1 MKMVLA
7 VIDDFRGMQ
16 HEFRSRITASVFRE
30 PGGLPTPKFR
40 GGGPV
45 SISSRDTST
54 STSGATTS
62 LRIFCD

>member
-7 VIDDFRGMQ
+7 AMDDFRGMQ
-16 HEFRSRITASVFRE
+16 HEFRSSITASVFRE

-40 GGGPV
+40 GGRPV
-45 SISSRDTST
+45 SISSRDTLA

-62 LRIFCD
+62 LRIFYD